1 MKITE
6 EVLREY
12 KVKLIIENM
21 LLGDEVI
28 ELDGNIHNQDFYL
41 SPIFLIFLKS
51 FIQKGNQN
59 GFIDFSIKAK
69 LLNYLNQFRDFNHRS
84 NLEHKICIE
93 NLINE
98 CIIECNSINP
108 KLDSDFYYA
117 EQVSIRTAGV
127 YDLNHSYQLIKF
139 VDGYKNLTK
148 NSCLNDLY
156 YFDAYISKTI
166 TSKDEDL
173 VSEWAMWS
181 VNRFLY
187 DLEDL
192 SKHPTFL
199 ENCKN
204 LLKVGKKSIVR
215 NYLHNGLMVG
225 NRIRK
230 EQKELTKKIR

>member
-1 MKITE
+1 MKKTE
-6 EVLREY
+6 DILREY

-21 LLGDEVI
+21 LLDDKVI
-28 ELDGNIHNQDFYL
+28 ELNGNIHNQNLYL

-51 FIQKGNQN
+51 FIIKGNQN

-84 NLEHKICIE
+84 NLEHKVCIG

-148 NSCLNDLY
+148 NS
-156 YFDAYISKTI
+156 
-166 TSKDEDL
+166 
-173 VSEWAMWS
+173 
-181 VNRFLY
+181 
-187 DLEDL
+187 
-192 SKHPTFL
+192 
-199 ENCKN
+199 
-204 LLKVGKKSIVR
+204 
-215 NYLHNGLMVG
+215 
-225 NRIRK
+225 
-230 EQKELTKKIR
+230 